1 MLDSF
6 SWENISPFL
15 WQIVTAVLILVLG
28 WIAAKIIHR
37 ITKRYLLKAN
47 IDQLLVNFAANIL
60 YWTLILVVII
70 AALSSLGIDTT
81 ALIALLGAA
90 GIAVGI
96 ALQDSMK
103 NFASGVLLI
112 VFRPFSIGDFVEAG
126 GTSGVVEE
134 ITLFTTMMR
143 TGDNRSVIVPNGAI
157 YDDTITN
164 NSARETRRVDMVF
177 GIGYE
182 DDMRKARDIMMG
194 ILKADERIL
203 ADPEPAI
210 SLAELADSSVN
221 FNVRPWCANADYW
234 AVKADT
240 TEKVKLAFDEN
251 GISIPYP
258 QMDVHVN
265 NDSSS

>member
-6 SWENISPFL
+6 SWDNISPFL

-28 WIAAKIIHR
+28 WIASKIIVR
-37 ITKRYLLKAN
+37 ITKSYLLKAN
-47 IDQLLVNFAANIL
+47 IDQLLVNFATSIL
-60 YWTLILVVII
+60 YWTLLLVIII

-90 GIAVGI
+90 GIAIGI

-112 VFRPFSIGDFVEAG
+112 VFRPFDIGDFVEAG

-134 ITLFTTMMR
+134 ITLFSTMMR

-164 NSARETRRVDMVF
+164 NSARDTRRVDMVF

-182 DDMRKARDIMMG
+182 DDMRKARDIMMD

-203 ADPEPAI
+203 TDPEPAI
-210 SLAELADSSVN
+210 ALAELADSSVN
-221 FNVRPWCANADYW
+221 FNVRPWCASADYW
-234 AVKADT
+234 AVKSDI
-240 TEKVKLAFDEN
+240 TEKIKLAFDEN
-251 GISIPYP
+251 SISIPYP

-265 NDSSS
+265 NDSTP